1 MTATTQLWLTGSLA
15 LGCAALAAICL
26 VLWLALRRQSVRID
40 ALQKDVSAAAEGD
53 AFGARLDYPRD
64 FPELAGLGASI
75 NRLFETLQARDRQV
89 REREALFADLANTM
103 PEPVLVHRERIIFAN
118 RAAAAL
124 LGLAPEALVGRPVTD
139 LVRPAYR
146 AMTRNAVTKRL
157 AGEILPDRMEVQLV
171 NGQESGQWAEASGAI
186 IDYRGQRAILTIARD
201 ISYRKDIETS
211 LGRGKQQAQITLESI
226 GEGVITADQEGV
238 IDYMNAAAE
247 KLTGIGREHAVGKR
261 MAEVARLIDE
271 TDRRDLGDPIQRCLG
286 DRRRVNMGRRAM
298 LLSQAGGKEL
308 SIELTASPIRGPGD
322 VIAGAVV
329 IMHDVSEIRGL
340 TKRMS
345 YQATHDPLTGLIN
358 RREFE
363 RRLEEALQSAR
374 EQNVSHVLCY
384 LDLDRFKPVNDTC
397 GHIAGDSLLRSLA
410 GLIREKVRESDAVAR
425 LGGDEFGVLLLGC
438 PLDKAR
444 QIADDICTAVR
455 DYRFVWQDKVFS
467 IGVSIGMVEIGRE
480 SATIE
485 DVLGAADSACYVAKQ
500 EGRGQVHVYSARD
513 EVTARQ
519 RGEIYWLRQLQAA
532 LKENRLDLVV
542 QPILA
547 VAGRQG
553 QGGPAMEVYL
563 RLADEHGKL
572 VPPAQFL
579 QAAER
584 YHLMGSLDRWVVR
597 ATLGALGQGAIR
609 LPEGRS
615 CTINLSGQSLGED
628 DFLEFVVECL
638 DQSQVAPSQ
647 VCFEVTETTL
657 MADLERAERFASV
670 LHGMGCQ
677 FGLDDFGSGVGALA
691 SLRNLDIDYLKI
703 DGAYTRDLEAD
714 TLNSQ
719 VVAAITRLA
728 KTVGFKVVAEQ
739 VEAQADFD
747 ALRGMGV
754 DYIQGHYV
762 DRPRR
767 IGEPATATASVH

>member
-1 MTATTQLWLTGSLA
+1 MTQFWLVGSLA
-15 LGCAALAAICL
+15 LGCLGLAGVAA
-26 VLWLALRRQSVRID
+26 VLWVALRRQAAHLAALQRDVID
-40 ALQKDVSAAAEGD
+40 AAENS
-53 AFGARLDYPRD
+53 AFGKRVDFPRNA
-64 FPELAGLGASI
+64 PELAGLGETI
-75 NRLFETLQARDRQV
+75 NRLFDALQTRDRQV
-89 REREALFADLANTM
+89 REREALFGDLADTM
-103 PEPVLVHRERIIFAN
+103 PEAVVVHRERIIYAN
-118 RAAAAL
+118 RVAAEL
-124 LGLAPEALVGRPVTD
+124 LGVTPEQLVGRPVTD

-146 AMTRNAVTKRL
+146 AMTRNGIARRL
-157 AGEILPDRMEVQLV
+157 AGEALPDRMEVQLI
-171 NGQESGQWAEASGAI
+171 NGEEAGLWAEVTSGL
-186 IDYRGQRAILTIARD
+186 IDFRGQRAILTIARD
-201 ISYRKDIETS
+201 ISYRKNIESS

-226 GEGVITADQEGV
+226 AEGVVTADPEGL

-247 KLTGIGREHAVGKR
+247 KLTGVVREAAVGKR
-261 MAEVARLIDE
+261 LTDIVKLIDE
-271 TDRRDLGDPIQRCLG
+271 SDRRDLGDPVMRCLT

-298 LLSQAGGKEL
+298 MLSQAGGKEL
-308 SIELTASPIRGPGD
+308 SIELTASPIKGPGD

-329 IMHDVSEIRGL
+329 VMHDVTEIRGL

-345 YQATHDPLTGLIN
+345 YQATHDALTGLIN

-363 RRLEEALQSAR
+363 RRLEEALQSVR
-374 EQNVSHVLCY
+374 EQNVTHVLCY

-397 GHIAGDSLLRSLA
+397 GHIAGDSLLRSVA
-410 GLIREKVRESDAVAR
+410 ALIREKVRESDAVAR

-444 QIADDICTAVR
+444 QIADDVCTAVR
-455 DYRFVWQDKVFS
+455 DFRFVWQDKVFQ
-467 IGVSIGMVEIGRE
+467 IGVSIGLVEIGRD
-480 SATIE
+480 SASIE
-485 DVLGAADSACYVAKQ
+485 DLLGAADSACYVAKQ

-513 EVTARQ
+513 EVSARQ

-532 LKENRLDLVV
+532 LRENRFDLYV

-547 VAGRQG
+547 VAGRAG
-553 QGGPAMEVYL
+553 TGPALEVFL
-563 RLADEHGKL
+563 RLTDETGKL
-572 VPPAQFL
+572 VQPQQFIG
-579 QAAER
+579 AAER

-597 ATLGALGQGAIR
+597 TTLAALAQGSIR

-615 CTINLSGQSLGED
+615 CTINLSAQSLGED

-647 VCFEVTETTL
+647 VCFEVSETAL
-657 MADLERAERFASV
+657 MADKERAERFASV

-691 SLRNLDIDYLKI
+691 SLRGLDIDYLKI
-703 DGAYTRDLEAD
+703 DGAYTHDLRAD
-714 TLNSQ
+714 GLNGQ

-747 ALRGMGV
+747 ALREMGV
-754 DYIQGHYV
+754 DYIQGYYV
-762 DRPRR
+762 ERPHR
-767 IGEPATATASVH
+767 IGEAGAVSAAVH

>member
-1 MTATTQLWLTGSLA
+1 MVNTEPWLVGA
-15 LGCAALAAICL
+15 LGVLCLGLAGLCVALWML
-26 VLWLALRRQSVRID
+26 LRRQTGHI
-40 ALQKDVSAAAEGD
+40 ATLQKDVMDVTDTG
-53 AFGARLDYPRD
+53 AFGKRIDYPRR
-64 FPELAGLGASI
+64 FAEMASLGETI
-75 NRLFETLQARDRQV
+75 NRLFDLLQTRDRQV
-89 REREALFADLANTM
+89 REREALFTDLANTL
-103 PEPVLVHRERIIFAN
+103 PEVVVVHRERIIFAN
-118 RAAAAL
+118 GAASAL
-124 LGLAPEALVGRPVTD
+124 LGIPAEQMIGRPVTD

-146 AMTRNAVTKRL
+146 AMARNVVTKRL
-157 AGEILPDRMEVQLV
+157 AGEILSERIEVQLA
-171 NGQESGQWAEASGAI
+171 GGPDEGPWAEMTGGI

-201 ISYRKDIETS
+201 ISYRKNIEST

-226 GEGVITADQEGV
+226 GEGVITADTEGV
-238 IDYMNAAAE
+238 IDYINAAAE
-247 KLTGIGREHAVGKR
+247 KLTGVARDVAIGKR
-261 MAEVARLIDE
+261 LSDIVRLVDE
-271 TDRRDLGDPIQRCLG
+271 ADQRDLGDPIQRCLT

-298 LLSQAGGKEL
+298 MLAQADGKEV
-308 SIELTASPIRGPGD
+308 SIELTASPIKGPGD

-345 YQATHDPLTGLIN
+345 YQATHDALTGLVN

-363 RRLEEALQSAR
+363 RRLEEALQSVR
-374 EQNVSHVLCY
+374 EQDVSHVLCY

-397 GHIAGDSLLRSLA
+397 GHIAGDSLLRSIA
-410 GLIREKVRESDAVAR
+410 GVIREKVRESDAVAR

-444 QIADDICTAVR
+444 QIADDICAAVR

-467 IGVSIGMVEIGRE
+467 IGVSIGMVEIGRD
-480 SATIE
+480 SNSIE

-513 EVTARQ
+513 ELSARQ
-519 RGEIYWLRQLQAA
+519 RGDIYWLRQLQAA
-532 LKENRLDLVV
+532 LKENRLDLHV

-547 VAGRQG
+547 VTGRPG
-553 QGGPAMEVYL
+553 QGPAMEVFL
-563 RLADEHGKL
+563 RLTDENGKL
-572 VPPAQFL
+572 VQPSQFL
-579 QAAER
+579 KAAER

-597 ATLGALGQGAIR
+597 TTLGALGQGAIR

-628 DFLEFVVECL
+628 DFLEYVVDCL
-638 DQSQVAPSQ
+638 DQTQVLPSQ
-647 VCFEVTETTL
+647 VCFEVTETAL
-657 MADLERAERFASV
+657 MADVERAERFASV

-691 SLRNLDIDYLKI
+691 SLRGLDIDYLKI
-703 DGAYTRDLEAD
+703 DGAYTHDLRPD
-714 TLNSQ
+714 SLNGQ
-719 VVAAITRLA
+719 VVAAITKLA

-747 ALRGMGV
+747 ALRDMGV
-754 DYIQGHYV
+754 DYIQGNYV
-762 DRPRR
+762 DRPHR
-767 IGEPATATASVH
+767 IGEAGPVSLAVH